1 MLVCM
6 LAVGA
11 APLAAQAT
19 GSISGTVTNA
29 VTDRPLAGVRILVM
43 GSTLQGVTDNGG
55 NYLIRQVPVGSH
67 TLRVLSV
74 GYNRVETTVSVTLGQ
89 DFTADFGMQ
98 PTAISLD
105 EIVVTG
111 TAGRQEKRT
120 LGNSVEI
127 VQVGSLVEDAPIHNV
142 TELLTARAPGLT
154 LLSNSG
160 QAGSS
165 SNVRIRGAGSMNGG
179 YTPIFY
185 VDGIRIY
192 SHPERGQPSSKIRE
206 VSLEAQKARAE
217 LRDHI
222 IDDIWALLDELGSRR
237 SGRSDT
243 TRRDA

>member
-29 VTDRPLAGVRILVM
+29 VTDRSLAGVRILLV
-43 GSTLQGVTDNGG
+43 GTTLQGVTDNSG

-89 DFTADFGMQ
+89 NFTADFGMQ

-111 TAGRQEKRT
+111 TAGQQEKRT
-120 LGNSVEI
+120 IGNSVEI

-142 TELLTARAPGLT
+142 TELLTARVPGLT
-154 LLSNSG
+154 LLSL
-160 QAGSS
+160 A
-165 SNVRIRGAGSMNGG
+165 
-179 YTPIFY
+179 
-185 VDGIRIY
+185 
-192 SHPERGQPSSKIRE
+192 
-206 VSLEAQKARAE
+206 
-217 LRDHI
+217 
-222 IDDIWALLDELGSRR
+222 DIGLTG
-237 SGRSDT
+237 
-243 TRRDA
+243 